1 MRVLFASTRG
11 TGHFTPL
18 EPFIEGCVRGGHE
31 VLVAGPPPLAD
42 AVARAGYSFW
52 EGASPPED
60 ELGAVW
66 GRVPTLPPDQ
76 ANEVVVGE
84 IFGGLNVRAML
95 PRLEQACVDWRPDAV
110 IREQAEFASSIAAE
124 RHGLPH
130 ARVGVSLAGLERW
143 GMELAGPRLDELE
156 PGVAELIWA
165 SPYLTYLPETLEDP
179 DSARPPDTHRFRYP
193 ASERRARGARPLVF
207 VSFGTE
213 AATMPIAP
221 ALFAAVFEAAAELP
235 ADVLLAV
242 GQRDADLAALGPVPA
257 NLRLE
262 PWVNPADVLA
272 RADAAVSHGGFG
284 TTLSAIASG
293 LPLVVVPLFGD
304 QPDNARR
311 VEGAGAGV
319 VVWPDPEG
327 PVEAIRTSIDPAALR
342 EAIATVLEQPGYA
355 RVAGELA
362 AEMAALPPTDD
373 ALAVVTDARRSS

>member
-1 MRVLFASTRG
+1 VRVLFSSTRG

-18 EPFIEGCVRGGHE
+18 VPFIDGCVRGGHE

-66 GRVPTLPPDQ
+66 GRVPTVSPEEGN
-76 ANEVVVGE
+76 AIVIGE

-95 PRLEQACVDWRPDAV
+95 PRLEEACAAWRPDVV

-130 ARVGVSLAGLERW
+130 ARVCVSLAGLERR
-143 GMELAGPRLDELE
+143 GMELAGPKLDELQ
-156 PGVAELIWA
+156 PGVAERLWEA
-165 SPYLTYLPETLEDP
+165 PFLTYLPASLEDP
-179 DSARPPDTHRFRYP
+179 DSARPPATHRFRYP
-193 ASERRARGARPLVF
+193 APERAARGARPLVY

-213 AATMPIAP
+213 AAAMPIAP
-221 ALFAAVFEAAAELP
+221 ALYAAVFETVAELP
-235 ADVLLAV
+235 ADVLLAL
-242 GQRDADLAALGPVPA
+242 GQRDADLDALGPAPA
-257 NLRLE
+257 NLRVE
-262 PWVNPADVLA
+262 PWINPAEVLA
-272 RADAAVSHGGFG
+272 RADVAVSHGGFG
-284 TTLSAIASG
+284 TTMGAIASG

-304 QPDNARR
+304 QPDNARQ
-311 VEGAGAGV
+311 VEAAGAGV
-319 VVWPDPEG
+319 VVWPDG
-327 PVEAIRTSIDPAALR
+327 PAEAIRSSIDPAALR
-342 EAIATVLEQPGYA
+342 DAITSALDEPSYG

-373 ALAVVTDARRSS
+373 ALAAVTDARRSS